1 MFLHWATG
9 HDMIP
14 GIDTAVNP
22 VKSNTATEQLL
33 NPDSRVI
40 YTVQLYV
47 QKSYLYSR
55 VICTVELFVQQSYLY
70 SRVICAVE
78 LFVQ

>member
-1 MFLHWATG
+1 
-9 HDMIP
+9 MIP

-40 YTVQLYV
+40 YTVQLSV
-47 QKSYLYSR
+47 Q
-55 VICTVELFVQQSYLY
+55 
-70 SRVICAVE
+70 
-78 LFVQ
+78 